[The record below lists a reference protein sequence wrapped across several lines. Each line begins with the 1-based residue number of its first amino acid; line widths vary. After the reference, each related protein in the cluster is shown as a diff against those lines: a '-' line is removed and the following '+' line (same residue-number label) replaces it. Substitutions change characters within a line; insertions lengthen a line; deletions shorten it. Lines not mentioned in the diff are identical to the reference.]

1 MFKNKIFFVTGGT
14 GSFGKHFIKILLKKH
29 DVRKVIIFS
38 RDELKQFE
46 MKNDPEL
53 TKYNK
58 KLRFFIGDIRDRDRL
73 NYALN
78 QKIDYVIHAAALK
91 HVPLAEYNPYEAV
104 KTNIIGAQNI
114 VDLTTNY
121 NIEKV
126 ITLSTDKAASPIN
139 LYGATKLA
147 SDKIMIAAN
156 NYSKKTKFS
165 VVRYGNVFASR
176 GSVVP
181 FFIDIKKKGY
191 FPITDKR
198 MTRFNLSLSEG
209 VELVLFATYHSIG
222 GEIFVPKIPSFKI
235 TDLAKAID
243 PKLPMKVIGIRPGE
257 KLHEEMI
264 TLADSQNTI
273 EFSNYYIIKPNSEYY
288 NWNLKHY
295 LKKTKSKKFK
305 RVNENFSY
313 NSFSN
318 KKYLKVSDLKKI
330 ISKFK

>member
-165 VVRYGNVFASR
+165 VVRYGNVMGSR
-176 GSVVP
+176 GSVIP
-181 FFIDIKKKGY
+181 FFLSISDQSH
-191 FPITDKR
+191 FPITHKN
-198 MTRFNLSLSEG
+198 MTRFMITLEDGIS
-209 VELVLFATYHSIG
+209 LVLHAFKDMVG
-222 GEIFVPKIPSFKI
+222 GEIYVKKIPSMKVVDIARAINPNIKFKI
-235 TDLAKAID
+235 
-243 PKLPMKVIGIRPGE
+243 IGIRPGE
-257 KLHEEMI
+257 KIHEQMI
-264 TLADSQNTI
+264 GLEDAMYTYEYKNYFKILPSLFNWHLDKKRIKKGKIVDKNFIYS
-273 EFSNYYIIKPNSEYY
+273 SNNNNKWMTQKELKSWIKS
-288 NWNLKHY
+288 NLE
-295 LKKTKSKKFK
+295 KK
-305 RVNENFSY
+305 
-313 NSFSN
+313 
-318 KKYLKVSDLKKI
+318 
-330 ISKFK
+330 